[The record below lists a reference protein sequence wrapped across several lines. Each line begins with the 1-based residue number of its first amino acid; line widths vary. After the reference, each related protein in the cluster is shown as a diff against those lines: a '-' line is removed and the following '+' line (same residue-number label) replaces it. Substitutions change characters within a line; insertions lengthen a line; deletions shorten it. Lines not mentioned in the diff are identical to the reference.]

1 MQNKTC
7 LRHIT
12 DCAMTVAMVLLMS
25 YTVTSQPV
33 HEWLGIGAFALFVL
47 HHLLNLGWLRA
58 LKKGRYTSV
67 RTLQTVLVTLLFISV
82 LAQTVSGVAMSR
94 HALPFLNLPIST
106 STARLLHLS
115 STYWSFLLIS
125 LHLGFHWGIF
135 LGLGRKKLCGGQP
148 LPLWGKAI
156 LCLAAVGVA
165 AYGLICFFRQGIP
178 DYLFL
183 RTEFAFFDYSLP
195 PFTVLS
201 QCVSIFS
208 LWMLVGYLLRKGM
221 QAWDRK
227 VQRHRI
233 SKLEMY

>member
-1 MQNKTC
+1 MQNKTG

-25 YTVTSQPV
+25 YTVTSQSV
-33 HEWLGIGAFALFVL
+33 HEWLGTGACALFVL
-47 HHLLNLGWLRA
+47 HHLLNLGWLCA

-67 RTLQTVLVTLLFISV
+67 RTLQTVLVALLFISV

-106 STARLLHLS
+106 STARRLHLS

-125 LHLGFHWGIF
+125 LHLGFHWKIF

-156 LCLAAVGVA
+156 LRLAAVGVA

-183 RTEFAFFDYSLP
+183 RTEFAFFDYSLSV
-195 PFTVLS
+195 FTVLS
-201 QCVSIFS
+201 QGVSILS
-208 LWMLVGYLLRKGM
+208 LCTLAGHLLRKGA

-227 VQRHRI
+227 VQRHQI
-233 SKLEMY
+233 SKLDIY

>member
-1 MQNKTC
+1 MQNKTG

-25 YTVTSQPV
+25 YTVTSQSV

-58 LKKGRYTSV
+58 LKKGRYTTA
-67 RTLQTVLVTLLFISV
+67 RTLQTVLVALLFISV

-106 STARLLHLS
+106 STARLLHLA

-125 LHLGFHWGIF
+125 LHLGFHWGI
-135 LGLGRKKLCGGQP
+135 LLALGRKKLCGGQP

-156 LCLAAVGVA
+156 LRLAAVGVA
-165 AYGLICFFRQGIP
+165 AYGLICFFWQEIP
-178 DYLFL
+178 AYLFL

-195 PFTVLS
+195 PFTALS

-208 LWMLVGYLLRKGM
+208 LWALAGYLLRKCT
-221 QAWDRK
+221 QAWDRRL
-227 VQRHRI
+227 QGHRI
-233 SKLEMY
+233 SKLSM